1 MKKLV
6 IFTTILGLAVVLL
19 FSSCER
25 VIDIELPN
33 DGDLLVVEGTIELG
47 EFPKV
52 LVTRNQGFFDNFPS
66 DLQGFV
72 DAFVIKDA
80 IVTVND
86 GTQTFNL
93 TYTELPF
100 YPFYFYTST
109 EFSGELGKNY
119 TLTVNADSKSVS
131 AVTSIKPPVPIDS
144 LYFGLNVFDVNEDSL
159 GFIYMDFKDPDTI
172 GNAYRIYA
180 KKRMEPFFF
189 SVEGTTFCD
198 QFINGR
204 NFSIF
209 SGQSDKPF
217 GIQDTFVPQSF
228 FYKLGDTVDI
238 RLASIDYTTYD
249 FFNTLEAAAGGNGN
263 PFSAP
268 TIVKINI
275 KGGLGVWAGLSYTT
289 QTVIAKLP

>member
-1 MKKLV
+1 MVALDGFLNACKLASWLLIEV
-6 IFTTILGLAVVLL
+6 TTLL
-19 FSSCER
+19 SIVKR
-25 VIDIELPN
+25 IDP
-33 DGDLLVVEGTIELG
+33 TIETNKRRDANKIPTFSYLNKAI
-47 EFPKV
+47 PKA
-52 LVTRNQGFFDNFPS
+52 DN
-66 DLQGFV
+66 
-72 DAFVIKDA
+72 
-80 IVTVND
+80 
-86 GTQTFNL
+86 
-93 TYTELPF
+93 
-100 YPFYFYTST
+100 
-109 EFSGELGKNY
+109 
-119 TLTVNADSKSVS
+119 KSVS

-159 GFIYMDFKDPDTI
+159 GFIYMEFKDPDTI

-189 SVEGTTFCD
+189 SVEGTTFSD

-217 GIQDTFVPQSF
+217 GIQDTFVPQEF

-238 RLASIDYTTYD
+238 RLASFDYNTYD
-249 FFNTLEAAAGGNGN
+249 FYNTLEAAAGGNGN

-268 TIVKINI
+268 TIVKSNI
-275 KGGLGVWAGLSYTT
+275 EGGLGVWAGLSYTT

>member
-6 IFTTILGLAVVLL
+6 IFTTILCLTVVLIH
-19 FSSCER
+19 SSCER
-25 VIDIELPN
+25 VIDIKLSN
-33 DGDLLVVEGTIELG
+33 DGNLLVVEGTIELG
-47 EFPKV
+47 EFPRV
-52 LVTRNQGFFDNFPS
+52 LVTRNQGFFENFPS

-86 GTQTFNL
+86 GNQTFNL

-109 EFSGELGKNY
+109 EFAGEIGKNY
-119 TLTVNADSKSVS
+119 TLTVNADNKSVS

-159 GFIYMDFKDPDTI
+159 GFIYMEFKDPDTI

-180 KKRMEPFFF
+180 KKKMEPFYFPVAGTNF
-189 SVEGTTFCD
+189 SD

-209 SGQSDKPF
+209 TGQSDKPF
-217 GIQDTFVPQSF
+217 AAQDTFIPQDV
-228 FYKLGDTVDI
+228 FYKIGDTVDI
-238 RLASIDYTTYD
+238 RLASIDYTTYN

-268 TIVKINI
+268 TVVKSNI
-275 KGGLGVWAGLSYTT
+275 KGGLGVWAGLSYSTK
-289 QTVIAKLP
+289 TVIAKLP

>member
-1 MKKLV
+1 MKSKI
-6 IFTTILGLAVVLL
+6 IFQTILSFVFLAICT
-19 FSSCER
+19 SCER
-25 VIDIELPN
+25 VIDIDLPN
-33 DGDLLVVEGTIELG
+33 DGNLLVVEGTIELG

-52 LVTRNQGFFDNFPS
+52 AVTRNLGFFDNFPS
-66 DLQGFV
+66 DFEGFINS
-72 DAFVIKDA
+72 FVIKDA
-80 IVTVND
+80 VVTVND
-86 GTQTFNL
+86 GTQTYTL
-93 TYTELPF
+93 TYAELPF
-100 YPFYFYTST
+100 YPFFFYTST
-109 EFSGELGKNY
+109 EFTGEFGKNY
-119 TLTVNADSKSVS
+119 TLTVTADNKTVT

-144 LYFGLNVFDVNEDSL
+144 LYFGLNVFDVEEDSL
-159 GFIYMDFKDPDTI
+159 GFIYLEFKDPDTI

-180 KKRMEPFFF
+180 KKKMEPFFF
-189 SVEGTTFCD
+189 PVEGTTFSD

-217 GIQDTFVPQSF
+217 GIQDTFVPQEF
-228 FYKLGDTVDI
+228 FYKIGDTVDI

-249 FFNTLEAAAGGNGN
+249 FYNTLEAAAGGNGN

-268 TIVKINI
+268 TIVKSNI